1 MIDMEGACVRGI
13 RSVERTY
20 GSMNSTKQE
29 LIAVAIPEFGKHGFE
44 AVGTRAIADQAGAA
58 LSAITYHFGS
68 KHGLY
73 LACAEH
79 IAERL
84 ATALSQVDYER
95 GEPKDKAEAIALCKS
110 IVGAMCRI
118 MTSPESEAWSLFI
131 VREQQNPT
139 DALGLIGEQTID
151 PVFKTLGHCI
161 AICRPELREDE
172 RITLA
177 ALLFGMPTVMR
188 NARAGLARQFGVDDL
203 EPVHHRLFEQQIGSL
218 VEKALDC

>member
-1 MIDMEGACVRGI
+1 MEGAYVRGI

-20 GSMNSTKQE
+20 GSMNATKQE
-29 LIAVAIPEFGKHGFE
+29 LIAVAIPEFGKHGYE
-44 AVGTRAIADQAGAA
+44 AVGTRAIAEQAGTA

-73 LACAEH
+73 LACAKH

-84 ATALSQVDYER
+84 AKALSQVDYER
-95 GEPKDKAEAIALCKS
+95 REPANKAEALDLCKS
-110 IVGAMCRI
+110 IVGTMCKI
-118 MTSPESEAWSLFI
+118 MTSSESEAWSLFI

-151 PVFKTLGHCI
+151 PIFATLGRCI

-188 NARAGLARQFGVDDL
+188 NGRAGLARQFGVTDL
-203 EPVHHRLFEQQIGSL
+203 ESAHYHLFEMQIETL
-218 VEKALDC
+218 VEKALNC